1 VPESL
6 ATETIGQQ
14 ESAAGISAEGRN
26 RQRTFAGVPARNRSR
41 SRYVRYCLTLVC
53 VPVLAIIGA
62 LLIARSSWY
71 LRHQRNSYLTISDYA
86 FLQAGKNC
94 ELVVYGDSS
103 ALTGVAPQVIEA
115 ATGLRTCNI
124 AQPNTALAV
133 AGTYALDAYLR
144 ANAPPKILLFQFT
157 APDFR
162 PREGRDQLYEEGA
175 LQLVRHKLDRPTME
189 LFAEHPLAFLEFS
202 EFVLRT
208 ALVNRDWSGGTYERT
223 WAAVRETNGLFTA
236 PGGPLS
242 ACVGNLEVRPPDP
255 EWIRALRQRYSQAR
269 TRVLIYAAPYP
280 ACDKSYGYYAA
291 ALKGIS
297 DNELPRFD
305 IHYFNE
311 QNHFT
316 REGAKVNSWRIA
328 AQLANLPPE

>member
-1 VPESL
+1 VAQSVI
-6 ATETIGQQ
+6 TDIG
-14 ESAAGISAEGRN
+14 ERAEGAASAGGQN
-26 RQRTFAGVPARNRSR
+26 GSAQPAGLGSAVVTATRTA
-41 SRYVRYCLTLVC
+41 YVRYCLTLAL
-53 VPVLAIIGA
+53 VPVLAVVGA
-62 LLIARSSWY
+62 MFIARSSWY

-86 FLQAGKNC
+86 FLQADKNC
-94 ELVVYGDSS
+94 EVVIFGDSS
-103 ALTGVAPQVIEA
+103 ALTGVAPRVLEA

-133 AGTYALDAYLR
+133 AGTLALDAYLQK
-144 ANAPPKILLFQFT
+144 NAPPKILLFQFT

-175 LQLVRHKLDRPTME
+175 LQLVRHKLDPSTMQ

-208 ALVNRDWSGGTYERT
+208 ALINRDWSGATYERT

-242 ACVGNLEVRPPDP
+242 QCAGNLAVRPPDP
-255 EWIRALRQRYSQAR
+255 EWIAALRREYSRAG
-269 TRVLIYAAPYP
+269 TRVLIYVAPYP
-280 ACDKSYGYYAA
+280 ACDQSYAYYAA
-291 ALKGIS
+291 ALQGLS
-297 DNELPRFD
+297 DNQLSRFD
-305 IHYFNE
+305 IRFFNE

-316 REGAKVNSWRIA
+316 REGAEINSRRIA
-328 AQLANLPPE
+328 SDLAKLPPD